1 MFHDLFRGKNVF
13 ITGHNGFKGSWLTAW
28 LVSLGAEVFGYSLE
42 PKPHEVLFDLLR
54 LGESLKRDGR
64 GDIRDTGALSE
75 AILSSE
81 PDYIFHL
88 AAQPLVRASYRKPK
102 ETFETNVLG
111 TVNLLEA
118 LIGYPKR
125 CSVVVVTTDK
135 CYENKEWL
143 HAYREED
150 PMGGYDPY
158 SASKGCAELVTAAYR
173 SSFFSESD
181 SLIKVASARAGNVI
195 GGGDWAPERIVPDIV
210 RSVKSGEP
218 VSVRNRQATRPWQHV
233 LEPISGYLWLA
244 AHLGT
249 PEICGYEPMLFCSA
263 FNFGPQLESNRTVSQ
278 LVESFLKHTGG
289 NWIDASNPTEPHE
302 ASRLNLSIDKAY
314 HMLRW
319 KPTWSFE
326 ACVQQTANWYQSVQN
341 GFDPKAATQGCI
353 ARYVEDATRLNQ
365 AWTQAQVFAD

>member
-1 MFHDLFRGKNVF
+1 
-13 ITGHNGFKGSWLTAW
+13 
-28 LVSLGAEVFGYSLE
+28 
-42 PKPHEVLFDLLR
+42 VLFDHLR
-54 LGESLKRDGR
+54 LVDTVKCDGR
-64 GDIRDTGALSE
+64 GDIRDAGALAQ
-75 AILSSE
+75 AILSSQ

-88 AAQPLVRASYRKPK
+88 AAQPLVRASYRKPR

-118 LIGYPKR
+118 LVGYPKR

-173 SSFFSESD
+173 SSFFSGAD
-181 SLIKVASARAGNVI
+181 SLVKVASARAGNVI

-244 AHLGT
+244 AHLGN
-249 PEICGYEPMLFCSA
+249 PDICGYDPKLFCSA
-263 FNFGPQLESNRTVSQ
+263 FNFGPQLESNRSVSQ
-278 LVESFLKHTGG
+278 LVDSFLKHTGG
-289 NWIDASNPTEPHE
+289 TWVDASNPTEPHE

-326 ACVQQTANWYQSVQN
+326 SCVQQTASWYQSVQD
-341 GFDPKAATQGCI
+341 GFDPKVATQGCI
-353 ARYVEDATRLNQ
+353 ERYVEDATRLNQ
-365 AWTQAQVFAD
+365 AWTEV

>member
-13 ITGHNGFKGSWLTAW
+13 ITGHTGFKGSWLTAW

-42 PKPHEVLFDLLR
+42 PESHEVLFDHLR
-54 LGESLKRDGR
+54 LGDTVKRDGR
-64 GDIRDTGALSE
+64 GDIRDAGALAK
-75 AILSSE
+75 AIFTSQ

-88 AAQPLVRASYRKPK
+88 AAQPLVRASYRKPR

-118 LIGYPKR
+118 LVGYRKR

-143 HAYREED
+143 HAYREEA

-173 SSFFSESD
+173 SSFFSGAG
-181 SLIKVASARAGNVI
+181 SLVKVASARAGNVI

-210 RSVKSGEP
+210 RSVRSGEP

-249 PEICGYEPMLFCSA
+249 PELCGYDAELFCSA
-263 FNFGPQLESNRTVSQ
+263 FNFGPQLESNRSVSQ
-278 LVESFLKHTGG
+278 LVDSFLKHTGG
-289 NWIDASNPTEPHE
+289 TWVDASNPAEPHE

-326 ACVQQTANWYQSVQN
+326 SCVEQTASWYQSVQD
-341 GFDPKAATQGCI
+341 GFDPKLATQGCI
-353 ARYVEDATRLNQ
+353 ERYVEDAIRVNQ
-365 AWTQAQVFAD
+365 AWTEV

>member
-1 MFHDLFRGKNVF
+1 MFHDLFRGKSVF

-42 PKPHEVLFDLLR
+42 PESHEVLFDHLR
-54 LGESLKRDGR
+54 LGHIVKRDGR
-64 GDIRDTGALSE
+64 GDIRDAGALAQ
-75 AILSSE
+75 AILSSQ

-88 AAQPLVRASYRKPK
+88 AAQPLVRASYRKPR

-118 LIGYPKR
+118 LVGYPKR

-173 SSFFSESD
+173 SSFFSGSD
-181 SLIKVASARAGNVI
+181 SLVRVASARAGNVI

-244 AHLGT
+244 AHLGN
-249 PEICGYEPMLFCSA
+249 PDICGYDPELFCSA
-263 FNFGPQLESNRTVSQ
+263 FNFGPQLESNRSVSQ

-289 NWIDASNPTEPHE
+289 TWVDASNPTEPHE

-326 ACVQQTANWYQSVQN
+326 SCIQQTASWYQSVQD
-341 GFDPKAATQGCI
+341 GFDPKVATQGCI
-353 ARYVEDATRLNQ
+353 ERYVEDATGLKQ
-365 AWTQAQVFAD
+365 AWTEV